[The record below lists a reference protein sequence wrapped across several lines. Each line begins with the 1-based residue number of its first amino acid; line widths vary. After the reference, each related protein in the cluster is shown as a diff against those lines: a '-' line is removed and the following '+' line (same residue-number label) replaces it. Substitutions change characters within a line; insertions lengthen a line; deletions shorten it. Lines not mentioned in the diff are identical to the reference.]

1 MARGD
6 GAGFDVAVADDEH
19 IGDLLHLRVADL
31 LADLLAAGI
40 DRHTVALRGEI
51 GCLILAVVNST
62 IRDRQEANLLRRH
75 PCGQR
80 TGVCLNQVGQRALVA
95 AEARSVDDIRQL
107 LLAVFIGVVHAEA
120 LSQQHV
126 DLDGDE
132 GVLLAVDILILDIEL
147 RAVECSLVDAN
158 RVINVKI
165 L

>member
-1 MARGD
+1 M
-6 GAGFDVAVADDEH
+6 
-19 IGDLLHLRVADL
+19 
-31 LADLLAAGI
+31 
-40 DRHTVALRGEI
+40 
-51 GCLILAVVNST
+51 
-62 IRDRQEANLLRRH
+62 
-75 PCGQR
+75 
-80 TGVCLNQVGQRALVA
+80 
-95 AEARSVDDIRQL
+95 DDIRQL